1 MRKIFTSLKSVVA
14 ATLVAAMT
22 LAASCSYDDTPVKNE
37 LEQIKDKLEALTN
50 RVAALETKLQ
60 SEVDAVKALINEQVV
75 ITGVEKDADGNQTI
89 TLSNGDTITVLAPV
103 GCTCEPAAPCTCDPL
118 QYRVV
123 DGVLEVSADGID
135 WVAINGVTA
144 ECVVASIVVDG
155 GVATVTLADGTVFQ
169 TAVAELVEFEAAKSA
184 VYVKVAETVA
194 IPFAIND
201 AVEDINVMNA
211 PLGWKAEIVDTRA
224 VGGMDYLLNITGPAK
239 NFMQYAEKSGKVAIH
254 FNTAA
259 GACKVMS
266 VDVELAE
273 ITMDVDKA
281 GNITIVNTLVDKY
294 ERENWGVVEYIQEF
308 NNFYFAVLNYDDYY
322 QYEGRLEEAYNSSW
336 GEFNIPAAASY
347 IQNFFTNVGENGWEA
362 AVYEDGVNEKWTL
375 NFTVEEV
382 IAYLDW
388 YEYLTYEGNSFVLC
402 AIPTDV
408 NNNGNLIWDEIV
420 AVPFKQLSLNISENV
435 ENRTFQQPY
444 FNVEFR
450 GAQKYF
456 FYPQTKSSLENYV
469 SLGYYDTIYGYFEE
483 ALTSYLQYPS
493 WYSFGY
499 EVTADIVEENIS
511 LAELLAYTS
520 EYYYFETIPA
530 AEYVMAYFAWE
541 EGKTEYSVADLKYIE
556 FSTADLVKAEPEF
569 EVACAYNEDHA
580 IYTIA
585 VDVTVPETTAVAY
598 TAWMTEEP
606 ADEDSLY
613 DYVLHNGYARTEEN
627 FADDGYTWYI
637 GTSCNAPET
646 TKYLGVLVIDAAGN
660 YTLKYFE
667 LTSKSVVMNDAVVT
681 IDDVAFEAS
690 SATITVGGVEDLEV
704 KAYKY
709 YIISTDGN
717 SYYQK
722 TEEDLQDLAYGS
734 NWLYKSSEV
743 NPIVATQ
750 TADYKNSFT
759 AGKTYKVAVA
769 VEFADGSYSTT
780 AYGEYVFSAGE
791 DVGGDVEVVTY
802 TEAYTS
808 GNLADFNLILKNEA
822 GDKICLNFYG
832 CTNAD
837 LGYLPVATYIV
848 EYYGGIYPGGY
859 SYVELAD
866 GSHMNVNDGSAIVSE
881 VDGKYRFEISLF
893 VGDTNSEYKAI
904 FEGLVTGL
912 ILPSEYV
919 APEPEPE
926 PETSGFVAV
935 RADYDF
941 KFDLFEYNGGDAEYA
956 FWLYDAEGNY
966 LEIIYRFSPFTD
978 WNSQT
983 SGKYVTADGSYS
995 VDMKTIATQKPNTW
1009 NCEDGELYFVV
1020 EAVSEDGLTY
1030 MCQDQLPATER
1041 NFIGEGSTYAPGS
1054 EAPEAPEQPETP
1066 EGGDGSSELVIMDW
1080 WKSYGTWGVSSD
1092 FEIGWWDENQYSIV
1106 IDFLVN
1112 PIEARTYTLADGLS
1126 GMYTKYRG
1134 VGMTNCTVVVT
1145 DAGDGNLTFD
1155 VTFSALYQGET
1166 VNGHFTWTGNPS
1178 TL

>member
-89 TLSNGDTITVLAPV
+89 TLSNGETITVLAPV

-239 NFMQYAEKSGKVAIH
+239 NFLQYAEKSGKVAIH

-347 IQNFFTNVGENGWEA
+347 IQNFFTNVGENSWET

-388 YEYLTYEGNSFVLC
+388 YNYLTYEGNSFVLC

-408 NNNGNLIWDEIV
+408 NNNGNLVWDEIV

-444 FNVEFR
+444 FNVAFR

-483 ALTSYLQYPS
+483 ALTSYLQYPN

-520 EYYYFETIPA
+520 DYYYFETIPA

-541 EGKTEYSVADLKYIE
+541 EGKTEYSTADLKYIE

-569 EVACAYNEDHA
+569 EIACEYNDDHA

-598 TAWMTEEP
+598 TAWLTEEP
-606 ADEDSLY
+606 ADEESLY
-613 DYVLHNGYARTEEN
+613 DYILSNGYARSGED
-627 FADDGYTWYI
+627 FADGYSWYV
-637 GTSCNAPET
+637 GSSCSAPET
-646 TKYLGVLVIDAAGN
+646 TKYLGVLAIDAAGN
-660 YTLKYFE
+660 YTLKYFA
-667 LTSKSVVMNDAVVT
+667 LTSKGIVMNDAVVT
-681 IDDVAFEAS
+681 IENVAFEAS
-690 SATITVGGVEDLEV
+690 SATITVGGVEGLEV

-722 TEEDLQDLAYGS
+722 TEEQLQDLAYGS
-734 NWLYKSSEV
+734 NYLYKSSEV

-780 AYGEYVFSAGE
+780 AYGEYVFEAGE

-808 GNLADFNLILKNEA
+808 GNLSDVNIIFKNEA

-832 CTNAD
+832 CTTAD
-837 LGYLPVATYIV
+837 LGYLPEATYYV
-848 EYYGGIYPGGY
+848 TYYGGIYGGGY
-859 SYVELAD
+859 SYVDLAD
-866 GSHMNVNDGSAIVSE
+866 GSYMNVNDGSAIVSE
-881 VDGKYRFEISLF
+881 VDGKYRFEINLLC
-893 VGDTNSEYKAI
+893 GDTNSEYKAI
-904 FEGLVTGL
+904 FEGPVTGL

-941 KFDLFEYNGGDAEYA
+941 KFDLYEYNGGDAEYA

-978 WNSQT
+978 WNSQYE
-983 SGKYVTADGSYS
+983 GKYVTADGSYS
-995 VDMKTIATQKPNTW
+995 VAMKTIATQKPNTW
-1009 NCEDGELYFVV
+1009 NCADGELYFVV

-1041 NFIGEGSTYAPGS
+1041 NFIGGGSTYAPGS

-1066 EGGDGSSELVIMDW
+1066 EGGEDGVTELVIVDW
-1080 WKSYGTWGVSSD
+1080 FCSYNGGSEKEV
-1092 FEIGWWDENQYSIV
+1092 GWWDDNGHSIV

-1112 PIEARTYTLADGLS
+1112 PITPDTYTLADGLS

-1134 VGMTNCTVVVT
+1134 VGMTSCTVVVT
-1145 DAGDGNLTFD
+1145 DAGDGNLAFD
-1155 VTFSALYQGET
+1155 VNFSALYQGET
-1166 VNGHFTWTGNPS
+1166 VVAHFTWVGDPT